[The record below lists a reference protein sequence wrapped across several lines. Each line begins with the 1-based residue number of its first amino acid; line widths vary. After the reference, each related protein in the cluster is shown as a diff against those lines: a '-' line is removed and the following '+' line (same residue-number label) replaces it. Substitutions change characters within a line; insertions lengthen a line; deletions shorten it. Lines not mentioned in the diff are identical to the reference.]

1 MTSIKW
7 PTTGLNGGLRT
18 DGQTAGSAGVSAS
31 ARVLAERQQADAG
44 ARRLRLGNSLA
55 TNLEGALNRLQDSAQ
70 AFAWPTQGVPFAV
83 NSRLAVQPAA
93 SAADLGVSLPDAA
106 NVFQTDTHLSRGF
119 TASAPT
125 SLDPGA
131 YTMNLGFGGQAEK
144 LSVSVKRGDT
154 NAEVLQSVADAVNG
168 STLHVGAEV
177 RRQTGT
183 NPLGYGV
190 LGPGVLPTGS
200 FLALSADR
208 ASADQTPTLTDTSGH
223 LAASLKLSPTSTP
236 LAPAQTGTHQLTSQ
250 SVARPTTF
258 RTGGYDTGA
267 ATTLPPGR
275 YTVGYAV
282 GPAPG
287 SGSSGSAFSGS
298 VDVVVS
304 AGDTWGDVLAHM
316 KSAFGSASP
325 SMVAQ
330 LVPAKRVWSSSTDE
344 TRAVVDATGLE
355 IGLDNPKTGW
365 RLTLSGG
372 GSTGGSGAGNI
383 LSAMGL
389 SATAQ
394 PGSDGIMTI
403 DGRSQTSATGSFRA
417 DQGRVAFTQSGTFGE
432 TVPVSVLAPLDRM
445 SQGLSDVVTAYND
458 LRGLLT
464 KNADLLRTPLGTTGL
479 AEDFRAP
486 VSGRALDLK
495 GLGLAETGKDKLLW
509 LQADTFVQALTDNPQ
524 AVRSTL
530 LGDGNG
536 AGLLPDLAQ
545 KAQDALAHGAA
556 SLLLPQSAFP
566 ARDPFAASPTPRT
579 EADLEKRSQLLDLLD
594 NATGLATGLAAD
606 KQAGRAGD
614 IVTGLAAGLTS
625 GLTAGLAQTRTA
637 EPFPWGGAGTLLRR
651 KG

>member
-7 PTTGLNGGLRT
+7 PTTATGAQTGLTSGLSGGLRT
-18 DGQTAGSAGVSAS
+18 DGQGTGSAGVSAS
-31 ARVLAERQQADAG
+31 ARVLAEYQQADAG
-44 ARRLRLGNSLA
+44 ARRLRLGNALV
-55 TNLEGALNRLQDSAQ
+55 TNLEGALKRLQDSAQ

-83 NSRLAVQPAA
+83 NSRLAAQPAA
-93 SAADLGVSLPDAA
+93 STSDLGVSLPDAA

-125 SLDPGA
+125 TLDPGT
-131 YTMNLGFGGQAEK
+131 YTMKLGFGGQTEK
-144 LSVSVKRGDT
+144 LSVSVNKGDT
-154 NAEVLQSVADAVNG
+154 NADVLQSVADAVNG
-168 STLHVGAEV
+168 STLHVGAQV
-177 RRQTGT
+177 RSQTGV
-183 NPLGYGV
+183 GV

-208 ASADQTPTLTDTSGH
+208 VSADQTPTLTDTSGH
-223 LAASLKLSPTSTP
+223 LAAALKLSPTSTP

-258 RTGGYDTGA
+258 RTGGYDAGA
-267 ATTLPPGR
+267 ATTLSPGT

-287 SGSSGSAFSGS
+287 GGSSGSVLSGS
-298 VDVVVS
+298 VNVVVR

-330 LVPAKRVWSSSTDE
+330 LVPARRVWNSATDE
-344 TRAVVDATGLE
+344 TRAVVDALGLE
-355 IGLDNPKTGW
+355 IGLSAPKTGW
-365 RLTLSGG
+365 RLTLSGGNLSSG

-389 SATAQ
+389 GATAQ
-394 PGSDGIMTI
+394 PGSDGTMTI
-403 DGRSQTSATGSFRA
+403 DGRSQTSATGAFRA

-432 TVPVSVLAPLDRM
+432 VVPVSVLAPLDLMAR
-445 SQGLSDVVTAYND
+445 GLSDVVTAYND

-464 KNADLLRTPLGTTGL
+464 KNADLLRTPLGATGL
-479 AEDFRAP
+479 AEDWRAP
-486 VSGRALDLK
+486 VSDRALDLK
-495 GLGLAETGKDKLLW
+495 DLGLAETGKDHLLW
-509 LQADTFVQALTDNPQ
+509 LQADSFVQALTDNPQ
-524 AVRSTL
+524 GVRSAL
-530 LGDGNG
+530 LGDGTST
-536 AGLLPDLAQ
+536 GLLPELAQ
-545 KAQDALAHGAA
+545 KAQDALDKGAG

-594 NATGLATGLAAD
+594 SASGLASGLAVD
-606 KQAGRAGD
+606 QQAGRAGD
-614 IVTGLAAGLTS
+614 TLS
-625 GLTAGLAQTRTA
+625 GLAQTRTA
-637 EPFPWGGAGTLLRR
+637 EPYSWGGAGSLLRR